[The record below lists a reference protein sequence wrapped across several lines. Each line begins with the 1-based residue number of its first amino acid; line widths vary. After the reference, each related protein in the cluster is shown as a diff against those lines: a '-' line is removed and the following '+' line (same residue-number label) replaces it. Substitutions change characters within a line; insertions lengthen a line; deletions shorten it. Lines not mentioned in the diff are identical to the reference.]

1 MLTDWVLVQ
10 TNSGDLFIVHRP
22 NFSAF
27 YTSQLLPRDRPGQYQ
42 ILGRGYFIGVHNYT
56 FYYRFSSIWKE
67 ARGSRAIASRCR
79 TRAKEGRG
87 DFGTTSWFPDMS
99 ALLAARN
106 YGFIQRRWF
115 FALSELRTDTSR
127 SCLSTEACLSRMK
140 FCNSRGLRRISRG
153 CLAFIRQQKMEDTI
167 P

>member
-22 NFSAF
+22 KFSAF
-27 YTSQLLPRDRPGQYQ
+27 NTSQLLPRDRPGQYQ

-106 YGFIQRRWF
+106 YGFI
-115 FALSELRTDTSR
+115 
-127 SCLSTEACLSRMK
+127 
-140 FCNSRGLRRISRG
+140 
-153 CLAFIRQQKMEDTI
+153 
-167 P
+167 